1 MATSELKDSELS
13 SLTRKVSRRI
23 FIVCIFSTLLPI
35 LVLAVFSFTQVTG
48 QLHSQSQRR
57 LHQSSKALAMSI
69 FERLSLLENEL
80 RVFSYVFNA
89 SPGASTPRPAEEY
102 SEHLKQRF
110 KALALITDSGRCIPF
125 FGHIDNL
132 AEQSEQERQ
141 HLGSGKPL
149 ILTQSRGDNRLHIYM
164 MRAVDPQDPKQGI
177 LCGEINSMYLWGLSA
192 HNTLPSMT
200 EFCVLDRFNHV
211 IYSTIPLPSSF
222 HERSALEMRRS
233 SSARFEWKYEDK
245 VYLASFCSIFLKPRY
260 FYPKWTVVLSE
271 PKDYVLAPMAYFKKI
286 FPLVIS
292 LSVCV
297 VLLVSII
304 LIRKIMRPLKEF
316 NASGGIRS

>member
-23 FIVCIFSTLLPI
+23 FIVCIFSTLVPI
-35 LVLAVFSFTQVTG
+35 LVLAVVSFTQVTE

-57 LHQSSKALAMSI
+57 LYQSNKALGMSI
-69 FERLSLLENEL
+69 LERLSFLENEL
-80 RVFSYVFNA
+80 KAFSSVFNA
-89 SPGASTPRPAEEY
+89 SPEASSHRPAEEY
-102 SEHLKQRF
+102 SKHLKQRF
-110 KALALITDSGRCIPF
+110 KGLALITDSGRCIPF
-125 FGHIDNL
+125 FGHIDNP
-132 AEQSEQERQ
+132 AGQSEEERQ
-141 HLGSGKPL
+141 HLGSGEAL
-149 ILTQSRGDNRLHIYM
+149 VLTRSRGDNRLHIYM
-164 MRAVDPQDPKQGI
+164 MMAVDPQDPRQGI
-177 LCGEINSMYLWGLSA
+177 LCGEINSMYLWGLSE
-192 HNTLPSMT
+192 HNTLPTMT

-211 IYSTIPLPSSF
+211 IYSTIPPPSSF
-222 HERSALEMRRS
+222 YERSALEMRRS
-233 SSARFEWKYEDK
+233 FSGRFEWKYEDK
-245 VYLASFCSIFLKPRY
+245 VYLASFWPIYLKLRY

-316 NASGGIRS
+316 NGSGIRP